1 MKIKST
7 DKSFNILSF
16 QNYTF
21 IDSPSKELKY
31 IWSSQFINRTLLLYP
46 YVDNMS
52 DYLMNLGL
60 ELHLVLLHS
69 ER

>member
-31 IWSSQFINRTLLLYP
+31 I
-46 YVDNMS
+46 
-52 DYLMNLGL
+52 
-60 ELHLVLLHS
+60 
-69 ER
+69 